1 MNSGSDKGESLRSIH
16 RMIAN
21 DSSPDLSRPLIEPVN
36 FPLDEIETNIAGVS
50 SPVPTS
56 SGKNELPALGDALA
70 L

>member
-1 MNSGSDKGESLRSIH
+1 
-16 RMIAN
+16 MIAN